1 MSAENDPEY
10 WCSCPPWVRKCE
22 PDCPS
27 LIPAWKRAKGA
38 TKICPKCKCT
48 SGDNW
53 EQCNG
58 ACPIPSSPHYD
69 EMVEHAFQLI
79 PLPRE

>member
-1 MSAENDPEY
+1 MSDFDDELV
-10 WCSCPPWVRKCE
+10 CSCPPWVRKCE

-27 LIPAWKRAKGA
+27 LIAASLRAKGA
-38 TKICPKCKCT
+38 KLKCMKCKRV

-53 EQCNG
+53 EQCEG
-58 ACPIPSSPHYD
+58 KCPMPMSPHYD
-69 EMVEHAFQLI
+69 DLTAHAFQLI